1 LGIAMWGSL
10 ILAGCSSAPSGT
22 DRAAAASQ
30 SMLQFRDNI
39 KLGQDQ
45 LEKCIASMN
54 GLNTAKTDL
63 KGAYDRYCAELEQTE
78 SVARTIKA
86 DADEMRTKGR
96 TFFKKWEEELEKI
109 QNEDL
114 RAKAKSR
121 ADERSKEYATI
132 EMQMG
137 TAKGKWD
144 VLSVEF
150 KDVKQYLSNDLTA
163 SGVSSLSKTFTQANL
178 DSGDL
183 KRAMGA
189 VASSLDKFRADFEAA
204 AAQKKSSN

>member
-1 LGIAMWGSL
+1 MGIALWGSL
-10 ILAGCSSAPSGT
+10 ILAGCGSQTGQ
-22 DRAAAASQ
+22 DRAAAASE

-45 LEKCIASMN
+45 LDKCVASMN
-54 GLNTAKTDL
+54 ALNTAKSDL
-63 KGAYDRYCAELEQTE
+63 KGAYDKYCSELDQTE

-96 TFFKKWEEELEKI
+96 AFFKKWEEELEKI
-109 QNEDL
+109 QNEEL

-121 ADERSKEYATI
+121 SEERSKEYGNI

-137 TAKGKWD
+137 TAKSKWD
-144 VLSVEF
+144 ALSKEF

-163 SGVSSLSKTFTQANL
+163 TGVASLSKTFTQSNL
-178 DSGDL
+178 DAGDL
-183 KRAMGA
+183 KKAMGA
-189 VASSLDKFRADFEAA
+189 VSTSLEKFQGDFQAA
-204 AAQKKSSN
+204 AAQKQSSK